1 MVNGERNSNLFKFA
15 MSLNDFGISQIT
27 ASNHLLKY
35 AEKDFNG
42 NEIQDLVNSAY
53 KRGKNTFST
62 KFFEDS
68 NTKSHIQ
75 KQILSGKRIEQIKTN
90 LERES
95 NPHEIETIEK
105 LRNQWRLMTFGMLVI
120 RVKFP

>member
-1 MVNGERNSNLFKFA
+1 

-62 KFFEDS
+62 KFLRIAIP
-68 NTKSHIQ
+68 NHIF
-75 KQILSGKRIEQIKTN
+75 KNKY
-90 LERES
+90 
-95 NPHEIETIEK
+95 
-105 LRNQWRLMTFGMLVI
+105 
-120 RVKFP
+120 